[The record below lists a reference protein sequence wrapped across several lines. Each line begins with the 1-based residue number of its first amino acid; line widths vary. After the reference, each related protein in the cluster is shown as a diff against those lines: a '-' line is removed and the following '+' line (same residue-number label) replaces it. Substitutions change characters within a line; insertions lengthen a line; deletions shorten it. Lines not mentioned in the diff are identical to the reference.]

1 MKRKSFIFIIIVLI
15 FVLSSCGQGG
25 VNLTPVP
32 TDALLP
38 THTLTPS
45 PSPTLEPTEKPEV
58 EQTIRISFVGDCM
71 FGMQN
76 EYDLPDLFPQVYER
90 SNSVTYPF
98 DYVLDYFKS
107 DDITVINYGGTLT
120 NHTKQ
125 ADKPWR
131 FRGKP
136 EYANILKESSVEI
149 ALLANNHSYD
159 YLEEGYIE
167 TRNSFKSHGV
177 EPIGHNEVYKV
188 IVKGVEIVFI
198 AANFILV
205 EDTNVMAERYEDVLP
220 LIRDNKKEDNIVIVN
235 LHWGKE
241 LEKVPPKAQRDVA
254 HLYIDEGA
262 DLIVGHHPHLLQG
275 IENYKGK
282 HIVYSLGNFAFG
294 GSRSATN
301 PETMIYV
308 HEWTVKGGKVLGDD
322 SFVVPCYI
330 TSTNDLNF
338 KGVLA
343 NNFRPT
349 PLEDTKK
356 QECINVI
363 LERSKPLEHGVE
375 AISILEL
382 SF

>member
-1 MKRKSFIFIIIVLI
+1 MKRKSLIFFIIFLI

-32 TDALLP
+32 TDTLLP

-45 PSPTLEPTEKPEV
+45 PSPTLEPTEEPEV

-76 EYDLPDLFPQVYER
+76 EFDLPDLFPQVYER

-107 DDITVINYGGTLT
+107 DDITVINYEGTLT

-167 TRNSFKSHGV
+167 TRNALKSHGV
-177 EPIGHNEVYKV
+177 EPLGHNEVYKV
-188 IVKGVEIVFI
+188 SVKDVEIVFI

-220 LIRDNKKEDNIVIVN
+220 LIRENKKEDNIVIVN

-241 LEKVPPKAQRDVA
+241 LEKVPPKEQRDVA

-262 DLIVGHHPHLLQG
+262 ELIVGHHPHLLQG

-282 HIVYSLGNFAFG
+282 YIVYSLGNFAFG

-301 PETMIYV
+301 PDTIIYV
-308 HEWTVKGGKVLGDD
+308 HEWTVKGGKILGDD
-322 SFVVPCYI
+322 SFAVPCYI
-330 TSTNDLNF
+330 TSTDELNF

-343 NNFRPT
+343 NNFRPI
-349 PLEDTKK
+349 PLEDERK
-356 QECINVI
+356 QACINLI
-363 LERSKPLEHGVE
+363 LERSKPLEHGIE
-375 AISILEL
+375 AVSVLEL
-382 SF
+382 SL

>member
-1 MKRKSFIFIIIVLI
+1 M
-15 FVLSSCGQGG
+15 
-25 VNLTPVP
+25 
-32 TDALLP
+32 
-38 THTLTPS
+38 
-45 PSPTLEPTEKPEV
+45 
-58 EQTIRISFVGDCM
+58 
-71 FGMQN
+71 
-76 EYDLPDLFPQVYER
+76 
-90 SNSVTYPF
+90 
-98 DYVLDYFKS
+98 
-107 DDITVINYGGTLT
+107 
-120 NHTKQ
+120 
-125 ADKPWR
+125 
-131 FRGKP
+131 
-136 EYANILKESSVEI
+136 
-149 ALLANNHSYD
+149 
-159 YLEEGYIE
+159 EEGYIE

-349 PLEDTKK
+349 LWKIQK
-356 QECINVI
+356 QECIKNTR
-363 LERSKPLEHGVE
+363 EEQASRAWS
-375 AISILEL
+375 
-382 SF
+382 

>member
-1 MKRKSFIFIIIVLI
+1 MKRKSLIFFIIFLI
-15 FVLSSCGQGG
+15 FVLSSCRQGG

-32 TDALLP
+32 TDTLLP

-45 PSPTLEPTEKPEV
+45 PSPTLEPTEEPEV

-76 EYDLPDLFPQVYER
+76 EFDLPDLFPQVYER

-107 DDITVINYGGTLT
+107 DDITVINYEGTLT

-167 TRNSFKSHGV
+167 TRNALKSHGV
-177 EPIGHNEVYKV
+177 EPLGHNEVYKV
-188 IVKGVEIVFI
+188 SVKDVEIVFI

-220 LIRDNKKEDNIVIVN
+220 LIRENKKEDNIVIVN

-241 LEKVPPKAQRDVA
+241 LEKVPPKEQRDVA

-282 HIVYSLGNFAFG
+282 YIVYSLGNFAFG

-301 PETMIYV
+301 PDTIIYV
-308 HEWTVKGGKVLGDD
+308 HEWTVKGGKILGDD
-322 SFVVPCYI
+322 SFAVPCYI
-330 TSTNDLNF
+330 TSTDELNF

-343 NNFRPT
+343 NNFRPI
-349 PLEDTKK
+349 PLEDERK
-356 QECINVI
+356 QACINLI
-363 LERSKPLEHGVE
+363 LERSKPLDHGIE
-375 AISILEL
+375 AVSVLEL
-382 SF
+382 SL